1 MRNTTIWKNKVY
13 FVPMKIPEYGAY
25 ITNPTSQENSLSKLL
40 VYVYAVI
47 QLRWFRE
54 APTLKMPSEDRDF
67 LPKF

>member
-1 MRNTTIWKNKVY
+1 
-13 FVPMKIPEYGAY
+13 MKIPEYGAY

-47 QLRWFRE
+47 QVRWFRE
-54 APTLKMPSEDRDF
+54 APTLEMPSEDRDF